1 MFSNDLPTG
10 TYNLAKRPPLWWIP
24 TVYWEFKAAPG
35 LLNLLLYLPYGG
47 VLEEEKTRSGL
58 LTSQQFMPLPLAL
71 ESKND
76 DNAQLRN
83 RNCWLLMRW
92 YTTMLRWGSVHHRGP
107 VCCFWGSR
115 RGGVSSFWVFLC
127 RFWCSHCVPHCS
139 QHVLSVFSSSS
150 QWLFVMFPIYSSHF
164 SQYHHSLSHI
174 LCPKLYSC
182 NQYK

>member
-10 TYNLAKRPPLWWIP
+10 TYNLAKRPSLWWIP

-35 LLNLLLYLPYGG
+35 LLNVLLYLPYGG

-58 LTSQQFMPLPLAL
+58 LKSQQFMPLPLAL

-76 DNAQLRN
+76 DNTQLRN

-92 YTTMLRWGSVHHRGP
+92 YTTMLKWSSVHHRGP

-115 RGGVSSFWVFLC
+115 RGGGVKFLGFLVQVLVFLL
-127 RFWCSHCVPHCS
+127 CSTLFPTCS
-139 QHVLSVFSSSS
+139 QCVFIKFSMIVYNVPSIF
-150 QWLFVMFPIYSSHF
+150 LKFFPIA
-164 SQYHHSLSHI
+164 SQCIPYPLPKVI
-174 LCPKLYSC
+174 LL
-182 NQYK
+182 